1 MKPFQQQQPWVG
13 VVVHSLVVLWLSVEL
28 EELVMILIKG
38 LSIRVVISKAILSPL
53 QPQCLVV

>member
-1 MKPFQQQQPWVG
+1 MKPFQKQQPWVG
-13 VVVHSLVVLWLSVEL
+13 EVVHSLVVLWLSVEL
-28 EELVMILIKG
+28 EELVMLLIKG